1 MHVLPIIIDRQHMR
15 YEPKERAEKKE
26 KEKER
31 KGRRDGSSV
40 TYVGLFWCIYGACLA
55 TLASAF

>member
-26 KEKER
+26 KERKRRKER
-31 KGRRDGSSV
+31 VVETARVSHM
-40 TYVGLFWCIYGACLA
+40 
-55 TLASAF
+55 